1 MKFPLLSIDGAK
13 SDSIE
18 ISDKLVK
25 LKVNHKLIKFVID
38 WQLNHAKP
46 RIAKTKQRNEIKGST
61 KKIVPQ
67 KGGGG
72 ARHASKKA
80 PLFVGGGV
88 AHGPKG
94 AEYKIKKIN
103 KKVRKLALAQT
114 LSKKNLDKNLHI
126 LADVK
131 KEIKKTK
138 EFNKFLI
145 KNKLAN
151 VLIISDNDSMKNINK
166 SARNIKNL
174 KLIKDEGANIYDL
187 FKYKNVI
194 ITSTSAKK
202 IQQRVLN
209 EKINHMNS
217 IRNPIITEKA
227 TILSEQNKTVFKV
240 HEKANKKTIKKNI
253 EKLFKVN
260 VIKVNIINQ
269 KSKLKMK
276 QGKKSIKSGYKKAI
290 ITLKKGQSID
300 LTIGI

>member
-1 MKFPLLSIDGAK
+1 MKFPLLNIDGSKAE
-13 SDSIE
+13 SIE

-46 RIAKTKQRNEIKGST
+46 RVAKTKQRNEIKGST

-94 AEYKIKKIN
+94 AVYKKKKIN
-103 KKVRKLALAQT
+103 KKVRRLALAQT
-114 LSKKNLDKNLHI
+114 LSKKNSDKNLYI

-138 EFNKFLI
+138 EFNNFLE

-151 VLIISDNDSMKNINK
+151 ALIISDTDSMKNINK
-166 SARNIKNL
+166 SARNIKNV
-174 KLIKDEGANIYDL
+174 KLIKDEGTNIYDL
-187 FKYKNVI
+187 FKYRNVI
-194 ITSTSAKK
+194 ITSSSAKK
-202 IQQRVLN
+202 YKKYWMK
-209 EKINHMNS
+209 KINYIDS
-217 IRNPIITEKA
+217 IINPIITEKA

-240 HEKANKKTIKKNI
+240 HDKANKNIIKKNI

-260 VIKVNIINQ
+260 VVKINIINQ
-269 KSKLKMK
+269 KKKIKMK
-276 QGKKSIKSGYKKAI
+276 QGRKSTKNGYKKAI
-290 ITLKKGQSID
+290 ITLKKGQSIY
-300 LTIGI
+300 LTTGI